1 MLPYICMNYAYLITP
16 SRDRV
21 EREDDK
27 IAIVIGINAAQI
39 KKASFEASEVTLHQ
53 VNLTQ
58 ENNPL
63 AVSVA
68 CMHSLYLVCRT
79 AGLWLII
86 TILRVMSF

>member
-1 MLPYICMNYAYLITP
+1 MNYAYLITP

-53 VNLTQ
+53 VNEPNSRKQ
-58 ENNPL
+58 P
-63 AVSVA
+63 ARRKC
-68 CMHSLYLVCRT
+68 CMHAFSIPSL
-79 AGLWLII
+79 
-86 TILRVMSF
+86 